1 MGSKKQTDKA
11 LGDAIKARRMKQIG
25 FGIVVVVLVIVALA
39 LGLYFGAFKKGTT
52 GGSN

>member
-25 FGIVVVVLVIVALA
+25 FGIVVILIIVALA
-39 LGLYFGAFKKGTT
+39 LGLYFGAFKKGTV